1 MIDQGEIHRALRGS
15 WRLLVG
21 DARAMA
27 DFDCSIDGFWRSFVV
42 IALTLPVPL
51 VALAAQR
58 RLPMADRFDP
68 AMMSGPA
75 YWIAGLAAYVLAW
88 VAFPLVLALLARPLG
103 LSQRYVPYMVARNWT
118 TLIAAVPG
126 FAVTL
131 GFGLG
136 LVPLSMLGPGNLA
149 ALGFNIY
156 YAWKVT
162 RIACAT
168 PPGLA
173 GGLVALDFLLTL
185 VVYTASDR
193 LIGL

>member
-1 MIDQGEIHRALRGS
+1 MIGQAEFIRVLRGS

-21 DARAMA
+21 DARAME
-27 DFDCSIDGFWRSFVV
+27 DFDCSLDGFWRSFVV

-51 VALAAQR
+51 VELAVQR
-58 RLPMADRFDP
+58 QLPMADRLDP
-68 AMMSGPA
+68 AIMSGPA
-75 YWIAGLAAYVLAW
+75 YWIAGFAAYVLAW
-88 VAFPLVLALLARPLG
+88 IAFPLVLALLARPLG
-103 LSQRYVPYMVARNWT
+103 VSAHYVPYMVARNWT

-126 FAVTL
+126 FLVTL

-136 LVPLSMLGPGNLA
+136 VVPLTGLGPGNLA

-173 GGLVALDFLLTL
+173 AGLVALDFLLTL